1 VIRAMFEKPVKHQT
15 VIIVK
20 RNGSRFL
27 EQSHQQGKLFPLL
40 YFALDHRMLEE
51 FAMTYIVLS
60 GPRELEGQ
68 RRDQSVK
75 KNLHPKR

>member
-1 VIRAMFEKPVKHQT
+1 MIRAMFEKPIKHQT

-40 YFALDHRMLEE
+40 DFALDHRMLEE
-51 FAMTYIVLS
+51 FAMSYIVLS
-60 GPRELEGQ
+60 GPR
-68 RRDQSVK
+68 
-75 KNLHPKR
+75 